1 MILPGS
7 LFEFSGVFAL
17 IWLLLTLS
25 GMAIADDAPEP
36 LPLDSRRTIG
46 QFPVN
51 VGRGW
56 VGLFSR
62 ENVKPFL
69 WGAAAIGI
77 SYLIEDDVRDK
88 VMDDNDDASEF
99 ASDYLGPLGLGVVTA
114 GVFVAGQYSDDLVF
128 RDMSYDMGVAVVA
141 NLVLTGVLK
150 EGVSRTRPNEGDDQ
164 SFPSGHTSNAFAI
177 AAVADAH
184 YGRKAGIPA
193 YVVASLIG
201 VSRVR
206 RDAHWLSDVVA
217 GAALGYLTGTTV
229 VRQNS
234 KTDRKLTF
242 LPSLSPSFQGLVVQG
257 EF

>member
-1 MILPGS
+1 
-7 LFEFSGVFAL
+7 
-17 IWLLLTLS
+17 
-25 GMAIADDAPEP
+25 
-36 LPLDSRRTIG
+36 
-46 QFPVN
+46 
-51 VGRGW
+51 
-56 VGLFSR
+56 
-62 ENVKPFL
+62 
-69 WGAAAIGI
+69 
-77 SYLIEDDVRDK
+77 
-88 VMDDNDDASEF
+88 MDDNDDASEF

-201 VSRVR
+201 VSRIR